1 MFTALYYYSVELTLY
16 YNVFVYFMQGIAINN
31 IKQRQY
37 FDELLIN
44 LDTTCAT
51 IVVPEAFKEMMST
64 IERVIR
70 GDEVTVPEKRGLM
83 ITGPKGTGKSTSFLY
98 LHEKLKDQGIP
109 LLVIWPSFNSTDF
122 LQYLNWFFEG
132 NFVLLGLSIT
142 PCQ

>member
-16 YNVFVYFMQGIAINN
+16 YNVFVYFMQNIAIND
-31 IKQRQY
+31 IKEGIY
-37 FDELLIN
+37 FDALLIN
-44 LDTTCAT
+44 LNTDCAT
-51 IVVPEAFKEMMST
+51 IIVTKVFKEMMST
-64 IERVIR
+64 IKRVIR
-70 GDEVTVPEKRGLM
+70 GDEVTVPEKTGLM

-98 LHEKLKDQGIP
+98 LHEKLKDQDIP
-109 LLVIWPSFNSTDF
+109 LLVIWPSFDSTYF